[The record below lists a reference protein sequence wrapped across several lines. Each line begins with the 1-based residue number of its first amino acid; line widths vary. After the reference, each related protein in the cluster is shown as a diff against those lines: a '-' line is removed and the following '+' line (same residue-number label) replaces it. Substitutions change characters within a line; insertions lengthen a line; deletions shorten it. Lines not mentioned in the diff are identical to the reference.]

1 MKTKK
6 VAFLGLTIALSMIL
20 SFVESQIP
28 PLVAVPGVK
37 AGLANIVMVFML
49 YRVSVKETAIV
60 SLIRV
65 ILVSLLFGSVMSLAY
80 SLVGAAL
87 SLVGMALIK
96 KTGLFSPIAV
106 SVVGGILH
114 NIGQIAVACFVT
126 ETAQIVYYLPVLL
139 ISGTIAGVI
148 IGIAAGIVVKR
159 TEKVKF

>member
-1 MKTKK
+1 
-6 VAFLGLTIALSMIL
+6 
-20 SFVESQIP
+20 
-28 PLVAVPGVK
+28 
-37 AGLANIVMVFML
+37 
-49 YRVSVKETAIV
+49 
-60 SLIRV
+60 
-65 ILVSLLFGSVMSLAY
+65 MSLAY

-87 SLVGMALIK
+87 SLIGMALIK

>member
-28 PLVAVPGVK
+28 PLVAIPGVK

-60 SLIRV
+60 SLVRV

-87 SLVGMALIK
+87 SLIGMALIK

-106 SVVGGILH
+106 SVIGGILH